1 MLPFAP
7 PVEPMLAR
15 LERELPIAPDLVYEP
30 KWDGFRSIVFRD
42 GDEVNLESRNQRPL
56 TRYFPEVAEALRD
69 QLPDRCVL
77 DGEIVI
83 AGPDGLDFDALQLRL
98 HPAASRVK
106 KLAAEMPGSF
116 VAFDLLALGDDDLR
130 GEPFSERRR
139 ILAQELVGVRPP
151 VHLTPSTDDP
161 DVARDWFSRFEGA
174 GLDGVVAKDRTRPYQ
189 EGERVMFKIKHE
201 RTADCAVAGFR
212 WHKQDGVGSL
222 LLGLFDRN
230 GVLHRAGVC
239 SGFSKTRRQDLVQ
252 ELDGVRLSPGEPHP
266 WVEAGSDPATSS
278 PQGPTSRWTQG
289 RDTAWEPLSLRLVCE
304 VAYDHLQGDRF
315 RHATSF
321 RRWRSDREPGS
332 CTYDQLDVP
341 VPWELRDIFSLPTT

>member
-1 MLPFAP
+1 
-7 PVEPMLAR
+7 MLAR

-56 TRYFPEVAEALRD
+56 TRYFPEVAGALRD

-83 AGPDGLDFDALQLRL
+83 AGPNGLDFDALQLRL

-130 GEPFSERRR
+130 GQPFSERRR
-139 ILAQELVGVRPP
+139 ILATELAGIRPP

-189 EGERVMFKIKHE
+189 EGERVMFKVKHE

-212 WHKQDGVGSL
+212 WHKQGGVGSL
-222 LLGLFDRN
+222 LLGLFDTD

-239 SGFSKTRRQDLVQ
+239 SGFSTKRRQELVP
-252 ELDGVRLSPGEPHP
+252 ELEGIRLAPGEPHP
-266 WVEAGSDPATSS
+266 WVEAGSDPGTSS

-321 RRWRSDREPGS
+321 RRWRNDREPAS
-332 CTYDQLDVP
+332 CTYDQLEAP